1 MGSSIRMSHLWKF
14 ETSGELMFT
23 YLWIGWM
30 RQVSALA
37 IKEDYNTNLD
47 SGAPCTLSFDWWIR
61 VSQGPSLASFQVLN
75 MRP

>member
-1 MGSSIRMSHLWKF
+1 
-14 ETSGELMFT
+14 
-23 YLWIGWM
+23 M

-61 VSQGPSLASFQVLN
+61 VSQGPSLASFHVLN